1 MNRRHFSARLLV
13 AWLASVALP
22 LRAQPALLTP
32 TQQDA
37 EGPFYPEGW
46 SGDVDNNLTTLDG
59 ATSPHGAAM
68 EIIGTVLSVQGAPIP
83 GAMVEIWQAD
93 HTGKY
98 RHSRDGG
105 EGPAMRG
112 FQGFGRMPADG
123 EGAYRF
129 RTIKPPPYENRPAHV
144 HFRVKAPGYITLT
157 TQMYFANENSEG
169 GFMAFMRLFVFA
181 RNRDLLSVET
191 TTHQDAGQPLLRAQF
206 DVVLAPQQG

>member
-1 MNRRHFSARLLV
+1 MNRRHFSARLLF
-13 AWLASVALP
+13 AWLASAALP
-22 LRAQPALLTP
+22 LRAQTALLTP

-37 EGPFYPEGW
+37 EGPYYPEGW

-59 ATSPHGAAM
+59 TTSSHGAAM
-68 EIIGTVLSVQGAPIP
+68 EIVGTVRSVQGAAIP

-93 HTGKY
+93 HTGQY

-105 EGPAMRG
+105 EGPATRG
-112 FQGFGRMPADG
+112 FQGFGRMQADG

-144 HFRVKAPGYITLT
+144 HFRVIAPGYTTLT

-169 GFMAFMRLFVFA
+169 GFLSLLRMFVFA
-181 RNRDLLSVET
+181 RERDLLTVEP
-191 TTHQDAGQPLLRAQF
+191 TTHQDNGIALLRAQF
-206 DVVLAPQQG
+206 DVVLAPQKG